1 MKDICSI
8 TGLPKELSVFDQIAQ
23 EGQRITVTVEAR
35 KFGKKYT
42 VIRGINEHE
51 VDVKELAKKLKNRM
65 ACGGTG
71 KDGIIELQG
80 DHLRNVKDE
89 LVALGFNAETIDVE
103 VPKNLPGPRRS
114 QSR

>member
-23 EGQRITVTVEAR
+23 EGQRITVVLESR

-42 VIRGINEHE
+42 VIKGINEHD
-51 VDVKELAKKLKNRM
+51 VDTKDLAKKLKSRL

-71 KDGIIELQG
+71 RNGVIELQG
-80 DHLRNVKDE
+80 DHLRNVKAE
-89 LVALGFNAETIDVE
+89 LVALGFSPASIDVE
-103 VPKNLPGPRRS
+103 GK
-114 QSR
+114 

>member
-23 EGQRITVTVEAR
+23 EGQRISVVLEAR

-42 VIRGINEHE
+42 VIKGINEHD
-51 VDVKELAKKLKNRM
+51 VDIKELAKRMKNKL

-80 DHLRNVKDE
+80 DHLRNVKEE
-89 LVALGFNAETIDVE
+89 LVALGFSADTIDVE
-103 VPKNLPGPRRS
+103 APKFIPRPGRR
-114 QSR
+114 Q

>member
-23 EGQRITVTVEAR
+23 EGQRITVEIEAR

-42 VIRGINEHE
+42 VIKGINEHD
-51 VDVKELAKKLKNRM
+51 VDLKELAKKLKNRL

-71 KDGIIELQG
+71 RNGVIELQG
-80 DHLRNVKDE
+80 DHLRSVKEE
-89 LVALGFNAETIDVE
+89 LSALGFSPETIE
-103 VPKNLPGPRRS
+103 IIGAR
-114 QSR
+114 